1 MELHDARVQLGGG
14 GSGSGRCAARTVSEP
29 RPATA
34 GLAQGAVRASAITDY
49 GDGISAVDTEHLR
62 PQLDASH
69 LIVHGGRA
77 AFVDTGTTLAVPLLL
92 AALAHK
98 GVAPEAV
105 DWVFLT
111 HIHLDHA
118 GGAGALLRHLP
129 NARAVVHPRGAAH
142 LADPAKL
149 IAATRRVYGEEFY
162 ARVYGEIVP
171 IAPERIVVTEDGSR
185 LALAGRTF
193 EFLHTPG
200 HALHHYVIVDREA
213 GGVFAGDTFG
223 VSYRDLDVAG
233 REFVMPATTPPHFD
247 PEQLHA
253 STDRIL
259 AVRPR
264 AVFLTHYGRVS
275 DLARLGRDL
284 HAGIDAFVELARR
297 HARDPERTAR
307 MTEDLF
313 RWLSAALDAHGFD
326 PDPAR
331 RHELLDLDVDLD
343 VQGLDAWLNRC
354 AA

>member
-1 MELHDARVQLGGG
+1 MNGPREATSTPAQ
-14 GSGSGRCAARTVSEP
+14 AAAERSP
-29 RPATA
+29 
-34 GLAQGAVRASAITDY
+34 ITDY

-77 AFVDTGTTLAVPLLL
+77 AFVDTGTALAVPLLL
-92 AALAHK
+92 DALRHK

-129 NARAVVHPRGAAH
+129 NARAVVHPRGAVH
-142 LADPAKL
+142 LVDPAKL
-149 IAATRRVYGEEFY
+149 IAGTKRVYGEDTY
-162 ARVYGEIVP
+162 ARLYGEIVP
-171 IAPERIVVTEDGSR
+171 VAAERIVVTDDGSR
-185 LALAGRTF
+185 LSLAGRTF

-200 HALHHYVIVDREA
+200 HALHHYVIVDRES

-247 PEQLHA
+247 PQQLHA

-264 AVFLTHYGRVS
+264 AVYLTHYGRVT

-284 HAGIDAFVELARR
+284 HVGIDAFVELARR
-297 HARDPERTAR
+297 HERDPQRAAR
-307 MTEDLF
+307 MTEDMF

-331 RHELLDLDVDLD
+331 RHRLLDPDVDLD
-343 VQGLDAWLNRC
+343 VQGLDVWLTRC